1 MAPFL
6 TEKMQVIRPLLPDAT
21 RPFWSVMIPTYK
33 PRADY
38 LEETLKSVLQQDP
51 GPGQMQIE
59 VVDDGSPNG
68 APVELVRRL
77 ADDRVSVHREPANN
91 GLAGIWNRCIERAR
105 GEWVHIL
112 HQDDI
117 VLPGFYNH
125 LYRGIGCNPQA
136 GMAFCRFAISDANGH
151 WKELAPLERSTPGVL
166 DGWLE
171 RVATDCRVQC
181 PAVVVR
187 RATYEQLGGFR
198 ADLVSVLDIEMW
210 VRIAA
215 NFPVFYEPQILAF
228 FRRHGTNQS
237 VMDERTGANMQDMA
251 RAIEVWKDYFPAHCR
266 EQLEQQGRRYWSGIA
281 LMLAQ
286 IFFSNEDV
294 VACTSQLRAAKTLW
308 NHGRHRSRRLRL
320 EAKVLLHRV
329 LGERAI
335 SAIREV
341 RRRIRPA

>member
-1 MAPFL
+1 
-6 TEKMQVIRPLLPDAT
+6 
-21 RPFWSVMIPTYK
+21 MIPTYNA
-33 PRADY
+33 RSNY

-59 VVDDGSPNG
+59 VVDDCSPDG
-68 APVELVRRL
+68 APVELVHRV
-77 ADDRVSVHREPANN
+77 ADDRVAVHREPANN
-91 GLAGIWNRCIERAR
+91 GLAGIWNQCIERAR

-112 HQDDI
+112 HQDDV
-117 VLPGFYNH
+117 VLPGFYDH
-125 LYRGIGCNPQA
+125 LYRGISCNPHV

-151 WKELAPLERSTPGVL
+151 WTELGPLESSTPGVL

-187 RATYEQLGGFR
+187 RSTYERLGGFR
-198 ADLVSVLDIEMW
+198 ADLISVLDIEMW

-215 NFPVFYEPQILAF
+215 NASVFYEPQILAL
-228 FRRHGTNQS
+228 FRRHGDNQS

-251 RAIEVWKDYFPAHCR
+251 RAIEIWKDYLPANSR
-266 EQLEQQGRRYWSGIA
+266 TQLEEQGRRYWAGIA
-281 LMLAQ
+281 LALAQ
-286 IFFSNEDV
+286 RFFSNDDV
-294 VACTSQLRAAKTLW
+294 AACASQLRAAKDLW
-308 NHGRHRSRRLRL
+308 NRGQHRSHRLRL
-320 EAKVLLHRV
+320 ETKVRLHRA

-335 SAIREV
+335 SGMREF

>member
-1 MAPFL
+1 
-6 TEKMQVIRPLLPDAT
+6 
-21 RPFWSVMIPTYK
+21 
-33 PRADY
+33 
-38 LEETLKSVLQQDP
+38 
-51 GPGQMQIE
+51 
-59 VVDDGSPNG
+59 
-68 APVELVRRL
+68 
-77 ADDRVSVHREPANN
+77 
-91 GLAGIWNRCIERAR
+91 
-105 GEWVHIL
+105 
-112 HQDDI
+112 
-117 VLPGFYNH
+117 
-125 LYRGIGCNPQA
+125 
-136 GMAFCRFAISDANGH
+136 
-151 WKELAPLERSTPGVL
+151 
-166 DGWLE
+166 
-171 RVATDCRVQC
+171 
-181 PAVVVR
+181 VVVR

-215 NFPVFYEPQILAF
+215 NFPVFYEPQILAL

-251 RAIEVWKDYFPAHCR
+251 RAIEIWKDYFPAHCR
-266 EQLEQQGRRYWSGIA
+266 EQLEQQSRRYWSGIA

-329 LGERAI
+329 LGERTI
-335 SAIREV
+335 SVMREF